1 MTILIAEGIYFNGPP
16 SRRIRYA
23 RYLHPRIPWPIRE
36 LLRAGAPDRAYHA
49 GCLRSIRS
57 SFRLENTTFLET
69 DYLSGLQETHMISAS
84 SYATKWYI
92 TLFANSVPFQT
103 QLRIWDGL
111 LLDGQDVLVTTSLAI
126 IYAYRSV
133 ITAANASFET
143 ILSTLS
149 AFYIPEDEDL
159 LMQWIHKMLKNTET
173 RSRMDGWRKQ
183 WQELVRNKEDRNAL
197 L

>member
-1 MTILIAEGIYFNGPP
+1 
-16 SRRIRYA
+16 
-23 RYLHPRIPWPIRE
+23 
-36 LLRAGAPDRAYHA
+36 
-49 GCLRSIRS
+49 
-57 SFRLENTTFLET
+57 
-69 DYLSGLQETHMISAS
+69 MISAS

-111 LLDGQDVLVTTSLAI
+111 LLDGQDVLVMMSLAL
-126 IYAYRSV
+126 IYAYRSLL
-133 ITAANASFET
+133 TAANASFET

-159 LMQWIHKMLKNTET
+159 LMQWIHKMMQNTET
-173 RSRMDGWRKQ
+173 RSMMNGWRKR
-183 WQELVRNKEDRNAL
+183 WQELVRNKEDRSAL

>member
-1 MTILIAEGIYFNGPP
+1 
-16 SRRIRYA
+16 
-23 RYLHPRIPWPIRE
+23 
-36 LLRAGAPDRAYHA
+36 
-49 GCLRSIRS
+49 
-57 SFRLENTTFLET
+57 
-69 DYLSGLQETHMISAS
+69 MISAS

-103 QLRIWDGL
+103 QLRIWDAL
-111 LLDGQDVLVTTSLAI
+111 LLDGQDILVMTSLAL

-133 ITAANASFET
+133 LTAPNASFET

-159 LMQWIHKMLKNTET
+159 LMQWIYKMMKTPGT
-173 RSRMDGWRKQ
+173 RSMMDGWRKR
-183 WQELVRNKEDRNAL
+183 WQELVRNKEDRSAL